1 MSVTGFNIDSSTLA
15 NNGVAVDTMSP
26 WVTCGGKQEREPD
39 RSDDLRSSSDVISP
53 GADSPDAMFQRGR
66 IVLLDGGSYLGRTM
80 LTRLYSGEVRQVIET
95 SKVEGQNSMTGFDAI
110 CRSRT

>member
-1 MSVTGFNIDSSTLA
+1 
-15 NNGVAVDTMSP
+15 
-26 WVTCGGKQEREPD
+26 
-39 RSDDLRSSSDVISP
+39 
-53 GADSPDAMFQRGR
+53 MFQRGR

-110 CRSRT
+110 CRSRGAWSVASNRYRSMFG